1 MLLFIFISYLG
12 TMLRH
17 FNDSEG
23 AHLII
28 VWFLRLGVLLL
39 GGNVY
44 RIIGGA
50 KDGRCTGEVI

>member
-1 MLLFIFISYLG
+1 MLLFIFFSYLG
-12 TMLRH
+12 TTLRQ

-28 VWFLRLGVLLL
+28 LCFLRLGVLLL

-50 KDGRCTGEVI
+50 KDGRCTEELI